1 MKRFSHRHGFDPEYS
16 GKPIKHEAPEWLKRA
31 YQGQVLNHLLFIDH
45 DTRQTNVESRPLG
58 IKDLISLL
66 AADTRTETDYQDFDS
81 CSCWEAL
88 EARVLGLEWYQF
100 FDLVETVGHLLG
112 DAEAKYD
119 DDFESDLLEKYRLRA
134 YRQAVNELFSEH
146 RVEWRLNAGSLLEAA
161 LPKDLEERVA
171 NTEVE
176 DLKDFQP
183 ARQHYAKARRYI
195 LSPSKDP
202 ENSIKESVSA
212 VESVCRT
219 IYPRASTLGAALKE
233 MRTDELISP
242 MLSTVFEKFYAY
254 ANAAPAV
261 RHGSREPSSVLE
273 IDAEL
278 ALHISAAFIRAIIA
292 QYERRKSER

>member
-31 YQGQVLNHLLFIDH
+31 YQGQVLDRLLYIDH
-45 DTRQTNVESRPLG
+45 DTRQKNTERRPIG
-58 IKDLISLL
+58 IKDLISQL
-66 AADTRTETDYQDFDS
+66 AAHTRTETDDQDFDS
-81 CSCWEAL
+81 WSCWDAL
-88 EARVLGLEWYQF
+88 GSRVLGLEWYQF
-100 FDLVETVGHLLG
+100 FDFVESVGHRLR

-119 DDFESDLLEKYRLRA
+119 EDFDSDLLEKYRFRA

-146 RVEWRLNAGSLLEAA
+146 RVEWRLNVDGLLEAA
-161 LPKDLEERVA
+161 LPKDLEDRVSS
-171 NTEVE
+171 TEAEV
-176 DLKDFQP
+176 LKDYQP

-195 LSPSKDP
+195 LSPNKDP

-219 IYPRASTLGAALKE
+219 IYPRTPTLGAALKE
-233 MRTDELISP
+233 MRTEGLIAP
-242 MLSTVFEKFYAY
+242 MLITVFEKFYAY

-261 RHGSREPSSVLE
+261 RHGSHEASSVLE

-292 QYERRKSER
+292 QYERRKSES

>member
-1 MKRFSHRHGFDPEYS
+1 MKRFSHRHGFDPDYS
-16 GKPIKHEAPEWLKRA
+16 GKPIKHEAPDWLKRA
-31 YQGQVLNHLLFIDH
+31 YQGQVLNPLLFIDH
-45 DTRQTNVESRPLG
+45 DTRQKNADRRSLG
-58 IKDLISLL
+58 IKDLISRLIT
-66 AADTRTETDYQDFDS
+66 DTRTETDDLDFDS
-81 CSCWEAL
+81 WSCWEAL

-100 FDLVETVGHLLG
+100 FDFVETVGHQLR

-119 DDFESDLLEKYRLRA
+119 DDFDSDLLEKYRFRA

-146 RVEWRLNAGSLLEAA
+146 RVEWRVNVDGMLEAA

-171 NTEVE
+171 NTEAEV
-176 DLKDFQP
+176 LKDFQP

-195 LSPSKDP
+195 LSPNRDP

-212 VESVCRT
+212 VESICRT

-233 MRTDELISP
+233 MQTDKLISP
-242 MLSTVFEKFYAY
+242 MLITVFEKFYAY

-292 QYERRKSER
+292 QYERRKSES